1 MSELVVIAAVARNG
15 MIGATAEGKPVMPWH
30 LPEDLKH
37 FKALTTGHP
46 IIMGRKT
53 WESLGRPLPNRHN
66 IVITRNA
73 GFRADGATV
82 VPSLPAALALC
93 ADATCFVLGGGEI
106 YAQALPL
113 ATRLELTEID
123 AEFDGDTR
131 FPDFS
136 RSEFSETARSAHVS
150 AGGLAYAFA
159 SYRRNASADLRY
171 SVSAGST

>member
-1 MSELVVIAAVARNG
+1 MSELVVIAALARNG
-15 MIGATAEGKPVMPWH
+15 MIGATVEGKPVIPWH

-66 IVITRNA
+66 IVVTRNA
-73 GFRADGATV
+73 GFIAEGATV
-82 VPSLPAALALC
+82 AASLPAALALC
-93 ADATCFVLGGGEI
+93 NDDSCFVIGGGEL

-131 FPDFS
+131 FPDYAHDDFIEVS
-136 RSEFSETARSAHVS
+136 RTPHVS
-150 AGGLAYAFA
+150 ASGLAYAFV
-159 SYRRNASADLRY
+159 SYRRLTSAYLP
-171 SVSAGST
+171 SVR